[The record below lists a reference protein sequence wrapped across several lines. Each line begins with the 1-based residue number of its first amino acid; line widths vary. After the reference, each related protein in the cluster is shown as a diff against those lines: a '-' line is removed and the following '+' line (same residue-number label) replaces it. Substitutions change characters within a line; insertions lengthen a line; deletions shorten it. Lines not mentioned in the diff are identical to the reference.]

1 MTFKQVELPDNSTIY
16 FIDNKRT
23 TEQNFE
29 YQTVLCN
36 VQNKKTC
43 NSFSGFT
50 KAGNRFY
57 QCEKY

>member
-36 VQNKKTC
+36 VQNKKTP
-43 NSFSGFT
+43 
-50 KAGNRFY
+50 
-57 QCEKY
+57 